1 MDIFIEKEY
10 KMEKKNE
17 YSTQTAKYL
26 KAVKKFLKEKYGK
39 INDEWQQPLE
49 ILADNYEIYQQ
60 CKESIA
66 NDGLM
71 LLAKNGCYTKNPLIK
86 VQLDA
91 QIQITKFLTEFG
103 LTPKAQSKINLAND
117 DDDELKELLAD

>member
-1 MDIFIEKEY
+1 MD
-10 KMEKKNE
+10 KKNE

-26 KAVKKFLKEKYGK
+26 KAVKKFIKEKYGK

-71 LLAKNGCYTKNPLIK
+71 LMAKNGCYTKNPLIK